1 MTTPSDPPGA
11 FALLGRRR
19 FAPYFA
25 TQALGAFNDNVYK
38 NALVALVGYA
48 GAAAAVALPDGGIAV
63 PVPPEA
69 VGGTVGDAAGV
80 AGGAGSADG
89 GGDALLINLAAG
101 LFILPFFLFSALA
114 GRLAERCEKS
124 LLIRRIKLAEIAIM
138 LAGAAALLS
147 GSVAAMIA
155 VLFLLGT
162 QSAFFGPI
170 KYSILPQHLEESELV
185 GGNGLVELGTFLAI
199 LAGTVAGTQLVT
211 RADGSVV
218 PVGLAVLAVAVAGWL
233 ASRRV
238 PSAPATA
245 PGLEL
250 RFEPFGET
258 ARLVRET
265 AADRT
270 VFLSILGISW
280 FWFLGATYLAQFL
293 VYARDVLGG
302 GPDVFTLLLAT
313 FSVGI
318 ATGSMLCSRLAR
330 GRVEIGLVPIGA
342 AGLTLFGLDL
352 VLATPDS
359 PFGQLLGL
367 GAFLDA
373 PGAWRVLADV
383 ALIGVSGG
391 LYIVPLYALVQSRAP
406 AERLSRTFACTN
418 VLNAAFMVASALFA
432 LALLSAGASIG
443 QIFLALALMNAAVA
457 LYIFRLVPEFPMR
470 FVVWALVN
478 TLYRVRATGL
488 ERLPE
493 TGAAVLAPNHVS
505 FVDALVLGGT
515 VRRPVRFVMHHSI
528 FRIPVLNFVFRTAR
542 AIPIAGRS
550 ENPEVHDRAFEAMR
564 AALDAGDLLCL
575 FPEGRLTA
583 DGEIGEFRP
592 GLARLLETHPV
603 AVYPVALR
611 GLWGSLFSRSGGRAF
626 LKMPRRLFA
635 RVGLVVG
642 EPVAA
647 HEVTMAALRERVEAL
662 RGSHR

>member
-1 MTTPSDPPGA
+1 MTTPPDT
-11 FALLGRRR
+11 FALLARRR

-48 GAAAAVALPDGGIAV
+48 GATAVAA
-63 PVPPEA
+63 PPA
-69 VGGTVGDAAGV
+69 NDA
-80 AGGAGSADG
+80 S
-89 GGDALLINLAAG
+89 DALVINLAAG

-124 LLIRRIKLAEIAIM
+124 MLIRRIKLAEIAIM
-138 LAGAAALLS
+138 VAGAAALAS
-147 GSVAAMIA
+147 GSVALMIA
-155 VLFLLGT
+155 VLFLMGT

-170 KYSILPQHLEESELV
+170 KYAILPQHLEERELV

-199 LAGTVAGTQLVT
+199 LAGTVAGTQLIT
-211 RADGSVV
+211 RAGGSVL
-218 PVGLAVLAVAVAGWL
+218 PVALVLLAVAAAGWF
-233 ASRRV
+233 ASRGV
-238 PSAPATA
+238 PAAPATA
-245 PGLEL
+245 PGLPL

-258 ARLVRET
+258 ARLVKET
-265 AADRT
+265 ATDRT

-313 FSVGI
+313 FSVAI

-352 VLATPDS
+352 VLATPDAPLGS
-359 PFGQLLGL
+359 GL
-367 GAFLDA
+367 GAGAFLVA

-383 ALIGVSGG
+383 FLIGLSGG

-406 AERLSRTFACTN
+406 RERLSRTFACTN
-418 VLNAAFMVASALFA
+418 VLNAAFMVGSALFA

-457 LYIFRLVPEFPMR
+457 AYIFRLVPEFLMR
-470 FVVWALVN
+470 LLVWALVN
-478 TLYRVRATGL
+478 ALYRVRPSGL

-493 TGAAVLAPNHVS
+493 TGAAILAPNHVS
-505 FVDALVLGGT
+505 FVDALVIGGT
-515 VRRPVRFVMHHSI
+515 VRRPVRFVMHRSI
-528 FRIPVLNFVFRTAR
+528 FRVPVLNFVFRTAR

-550 ENPEVHDRAFEAMR
+550 EDPATYERAFEAMR
-564 AALDAGDLLCL
+564 EALDAGELLCL
-575 FPEGRLTA
+575 FPEGRLTP

-592 GLARLLETHPV
+592 GLARLLESRPV
-603 AVYPVALR
+603 PVHPVALR

-626 LKMPRRLFA
+626 LKLPRRLFA
-635 RVGLVVG
+635 RVELVVG
-642 EPVAA
+642 EAVPAD
-647 HEVTMAALRERVEAL
+647 EVTMGGLREAVGAL
-662 RGSHR
+662 RGGRR